1 MTMPPDPSRDNPSS
15 LIPPAANTGDIHVA
29 EVTPQ
34 ATAAHPA
41 AGHETTD
48 IHIPLVL
55 KLLSA
60 LLAAVVVSALG
71 LEQLTAYYER
81 AAKRADPPRSPM
93 AESQTPPLPRL
104 EAQPRDA
111 LAAFRAAEEARLGEY
126 RWVDRGKQTV
136 ELPIERAMQ
145 LLAERGIPA
154 PAATATTAKSQAD
167 QPAAKETPR

>member
-1 MTMPPDPSRDNPSS
+1 MTTPPDPSRDNPMSPN
-15 LIPPAANTGDIHVA
+15 PPQTHAGDIHVA

-34 ATAAHPA
+34 ATAAHPV
-41 AGHETTD
+41 AGHEVTD

-60 LLAAVVVSALG
+60 LLALVVVSALG

-104 EAQPRDA
+104 EALPRDA
-111 LAAFRAAEEARLGEY
+111 LAKHRATEDARLTEY

-136 ELPIERAMQ
+136 EIPIERAMQ

-154 PAATATTAKSQAD
+154 PAGTATAAKSQAD
-167 QPAAKETPR
+167 QPPQETPQ